1 MPKCTPYCKFFLI
14 NTLQVYGSGQEY
26 PTQASTQD
34 VPGQSSPDFFS
45 GYDYL
50 FTTATPQ
57 QPEDDDDGDDDDD
70 DGDDVPTPTPTP
82 GSLPIAKRK
91 GQRKIKPR
99 YRYTP
104 ADYIP

>member
-1 MPKCTPYCKFFLI
+1 MYALFIKFFLI
-14 NTLQVYGSGQEY
+14 NTLQVYGSGQ
-26 PTQASTQD
+26 
-34 VPGQSSPDFFS
+34 SSPDWFS